1 MLDLLTFAEQHK
13 IVIFL
18 EQNPHSLCMLY
29 VVSQLTFLV
38 SIDKDAMN
46 KIFKVVVMEDDDK
59 MMELLLER
67 TDLFDLDN
75 VIFVNK
81 DEKSV
86 ELSILAVFDT
96 IAINEPEQHYFP
108 IVADPS
114 NIPLSAIIH
123 LLNNRLTTPKNT
135 DQS

>member
-81 DEKSV
+81 DEKSA

-96 IAINEPEQHYFP
+96 IAINEAEQHYFP

-123 LLNNRLTTPKNT
+123 LLNNRLNTPNNT

>member
-1 MLDLLTFAEQHK
+1 
-13 IVIFL
+13 
-18 EQNPHSLCMLY
+18 
-29 VVSQLTFLV
+29 
-38 SIDKDAMN
+38 
-46 KIFKVVVMEDDDK
+46 MENDDK

-123 LLNNRLTTPKNT
+123 LLNNRLNTPNNT

>member
-29 VVSQLTFLV
+29 VLSQLTSLV

>member
-1 MLDLLTFAEQHK
+1 VLDLLTFAEQHK

-29 VVSQLTFLV
+29 VLSQLTSLV

-46 KIFKVVVMEDDDK
+46 KIFKVVVMENDDK

-123 LLNNRLTTPKNT
+123 LLNNRLNTPNNT

>member
-1 MLDLLTFAEQHK
+1 VLDLLTFAEQHK

-29 VVSQLTFLV
+29 VLSQLTSLV

-46 KIFKVVVMEDDDK
+46 KIFKVVVMENDDK